1 MYVYMYTY
9 MYTYVYIYI
18 YIYIYIFVYNV
29 YVYTQSAQ
37 FNKVRERLCVLY
49 KLKIF
54 KIEKKH
60 SYVLSYVLT
69 SAFFAKYLSYKIW
82 KGVNQQIMTIMTNKN

>member
-1 MYVYMYTY
+1 MYVYMYT
-9 MYTYVYIYI
+9 YIYI
-18 YIYIYIFVYNV
+18 YIYIYIY

-54 KIEKKH
+54 KIGELRFDFCLFREILIIQNMEGSKP
-60 SYVLSYVLT
+60 
-69 SAFFAKYLSYKIW
+69 
-82 KGVNQQIMTIMTNKN
+82 TNNDNNDK